1 MRVMLDTNILISA
14 VLFPGGRTAQALL
27 KAFSPPYEPVVCD
40 YVVDELHRK
49 FQEKFPDKTTELDA
63 FLYNLLAHIEF
74 VPTPE
79 MENPSEV
86 KIRDAKDRPILR
98 AALSAHVDLLLTGDK
113 DFLESAISVPRIVS
127 VMAFLDA

>member
-1 MRVMLDTNILISA
+1 MSVKKA
-14 VLFPGGRTAQALL
+14 VIDVYKRQ
-27 KAFSPPYEPVVCD
+27 
-40 YVVDELHRK
+40 
-49 FQEKFPDKTTELDA
+49 
-63 FLYNLLAHIEF
+63 
-74 VPTPE
+74 E

-98 AALSAHVDLLLTGDK
+98 AALNAHVDLLLTGDK